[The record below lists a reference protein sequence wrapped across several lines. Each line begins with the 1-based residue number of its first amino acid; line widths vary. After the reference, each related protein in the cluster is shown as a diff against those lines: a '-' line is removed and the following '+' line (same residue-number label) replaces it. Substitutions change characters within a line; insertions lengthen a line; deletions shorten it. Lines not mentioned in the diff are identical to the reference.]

1 MFEKPLT
8 LTVLLSFLH
17 FILNCMIH
25 FEPQLPSGPCKG
37 IYGGRCTL
45 VVVSSVELPTVL
57 VPQLPEKY
65 NNKTVNRLE
74 LTKK

>member
-8 LTVLLSFLH
+8 LTVLPFFLH

-37 IYGGRCTL
+37 IYGGRGLYLGRSQLSRVTDS
-45 VVVSSVELPTVL
+45 VSASAARKIQQQNGKPV
-57 VPQLPEKY
+57 
-65 NNKTVNRLE
+65 RID
-74 LTKK
+74 